1 MHNIGV
7 IYAIAIGLHPM
18 KNRSVLL
25 ATLFGLSSALLSL
38 TTLTPPPA
46 AQAYLARQEIRVERL
61 KAEPY
66 AAFISRSELIA
77 RAAIQRTFDRDLLAS
92 VLVVHIIGLH
102 QGAEAPVMS
111 VEVSRS
117 QWQQRPDSRR
127 WATYYRMSQILL
139 GFGSSPLPVLQPDA
153 TTANPLSVQP
163 PTLPIVPLPSPTPTP
178 TASPTSTASPTP
190 KSSPTSSPT
199 PRPTVSPTA
208 SPTASPTPKSS
219 PTPAKKVT

>member
-1 MHNIGV
+1 
-7 IYAIAIGLHPM
+7 M

-25 ATLFGLSSALLSL
+25 AMLFGLSSALLIL

-77 RAAIQRTFDRDLLAS
+77 RAAIQRTFDRDLLTS
-92 VLVVHIIGLH
+92 SLVVYIVGLH

-117 QWQQRPDSRR
+117 QWQRRPDSRR
-127 WATYYRMSQILL
+127 WATYYRMSQVLL

-153 TTANPLSVQP
+153 ATANPFSIQP
-163 PTLPIVPLPSPTPTP
+163 PTVPIVPVALPTPSPTASPTPKPSPTP
-178 TASPTSTASPTP
+178 TASPTTSPTP
-190 KSSPTSSPT
+190 KPSPT
-199 PRPTVSPTA
+199 PTA

-219 PTPAKKVT
+219 PTPAKKRT

>member
-1 MHNIGV
+1 
-7 IYAIAIGLHPM
+7 M

-25 ATLFGLSSALLSL
+25 ATLFGVSSALLSL
-38 TTLTPPPA
+38 TTLPPPPA

-92 VLVVHIIGLH
+92 SLVVYVMGLH
-102 QGAEAPVMS
+102 QGAESPVMS

-127 WATYYRMSQILL
+127 WATYYRMSQVLL
-139 GFGSSPLPVLQPDA
+139 GFDFSPLPVLQPPA
-153 TTANPLSVQP
+153 APTNPFSIQP
-163 PTLPIVPLPSPTPTP
+163 PTVPVTSPRSRSKSRSRSRP
-178 TASPTSTASPTP
+178 AASPTP
-190 KSSPTSSPT
+190 
-199 PRPTVSPTA
+199 

-219 PTPAKKVT
+219 PTPAK

>member
-1 MHNIGV
+1 
-7 IYAIAIGLHPM
+7 M
-18 KNRSVLL
+18 KNQSVLL
-25 ATLFGLSSALLSL
+25 ATLFGLSSALLNI

-77 RAAIQRTFDRDLLAS
+77 RAAIQRAFDRDLLAS
-92 VLVVHIIGLH
+92 SLVVYIIGLH

-139 GFGSSPLPVLQPDA
+139 GFGFSPLPVLQPDA
-153 TTANPLSVQP
+153 ATGNPLLIQP
-163 PTLPIVPLPSPTPTP
+163 PTVPIVPVPS
-178 TASPTSTASPTP
+178 SRSRSR
-190 KSSPTSSPT
+190 SRSRPTSSPT
-199 PRPTVSPTA
+199 PSPTTSPTLSPSPTP

-219 PTPAKKVT
+219 PTPAK

>member
-1 MHNIGV
+1 MHNIEV
-7 IYAIAIGLHPM
+7 IYSAAIRLHPM

-25 ATLFGLSSALLSL
+25 ATLFGVSSALLSL
-38 TTLTPPPA
+38 TTLPPPPA

-92 VLVVHIIGLH
+92 SLVVYVMGLH
-102 QGAEAPVMS
+102 QGAESPVMS

-127 WATYYRMSQILL
+127 WATYYRMSQVLL
-139 GFGSSPLPVLQPDA
+139 GFDFSPLPVLQPPA
-153 TTANPLSVQP
+153 APTNPFSIQP
-163 PTLPIVPLPSPTPTP
+163 PTVPVTSPRSRSKSRSRSRP
-178 TASPTSTASPTP
+178 AASPTP
-190 KSSPTSSPT
+190 
-199 PRPTVSPTA
+199 

-219 PTPAKKVT
+219 PTPAK

>member
-1 MHNIGV
+1 
-7 IYAIAIGLHPM
+7 M

-25 ATLFGLSSALLSL
+25 ATLFGLSSALVSL
-38 TTLTPPPA
+38 TTLMPPPA
-46 AQAYLARQEIRVERL
+46 AHAYLARQELRIERL

-66 AAFISRSELIA
+66 AAFISRSELVA

-92 VLVVHIIGLH
+92 SLVVYIIGLH

-111 VEVSRS
+111 VEVTRS

-153 TTANPLSVQP
+153 ATANPFSIQP
-163 PTLPIVPLPSPTPTP
+163 PTVPIVPTVPIEPIVRPVVSPRPRPSASTTASPSPT
-178 TASPTSTASPTP
+178 TS
-190 KSSPTSSPT
+190 
-199 PRPTVSPTA
+199 PRPTVSPNPTVSP
-208 SPTASPTPKSS
+208 SPTASPSPS
-219 PTPAKKVT
+219 PTPAKK

>member
-1 MHNIGV
+1 M
-7 IYAIAIGLHPM
+7 
-18 KNRSVLL
+18 
-25 ATLFGLSSALLSL
+25 LFGLSSALLIL

-77 RAAIQRTFDRDLLAS
+77 RAAIQRTFDRDLLTS
-92 VLVVHIIGLH
+92 SLVVYIVGLH

-117 QWQQRPDSRR
+117 QWQRRPDSRR
-127 WATYYRMSQILL
+127 WATYYRMSQVLL

-153 TTANPLSVQP
+153 ATANPFSIQP
-163 PTLPIVPLPSPTPTP
+163 PTVPIVPVALPTPSPTASPTPKPSPTP
-178 TASPTSTASPTP
+178 TASPTASQ
-190 KSSPTSSPT
+190 
-199 PRPTVSPTA
+199 
-208 SPTASPTPKSS
+208 TPKSS
-219 PTPAKKVT
+219 PTPAKKRT

>member
-1 MHNIGV
+1 
-7 IYAIAIGLHPM
+7 M

-25 ATLFGLSSALLSL
+25 ATLFGVSSALLSL
-38 TTLTPPPA
+38 TTLPPPPA

-92 VLVVHIIGLH
+92 SLVVYVIGLN
-102 QGAEAPVMS
+102 QGAESPVMS

-127 WATYYRMSQILL
+127 WATYYRMSQVLL
-139 GFGSSPLPVLQPDA
+139 GFDFSPLPVLQPPA
-153 TTANPLSVQP
+153 APTNPFSIQP
-163 PTLPIVPLPSPTPTP
+163 PTVPVTSPRLRSRSRSRSRP
-178 TASPTSTASPTP
+178 AASPTP
-190 KSSPTSSPT
+190 
-199 PRPTVSPTA
+199 

-219 PTPAKKVT
+219 PTPAK

>member
-1 MHNIGV
+1 MHNIEV
-7 IYAIAIGLHPM
+7 IYSAAIRLHPM

-25 ATLFGLSSALLSL
+25 ATLFGVSSALLSL
-38 TTLTPPPA
+38 TTLPPPPA

-92 VLVVHIIGLH
+92 SLVVYVMGLH
-102 QGAEAPVMS
+102 QGAESPVMS

-117 QWQQRPDSRR
+117 QWQQRPDPRR
-127 WATYYRMSQILL
+127 WATYYRMSQVLL
-139 GFGSSPLPVLQPDA
+139 GFDFSPLPVLQPPA
-153 TTANPLSVQP
+153 APTNPFSIQP
-163 PTLPIVPLPSPTPTP
+163 PTVPVTSPRSRSKSRSRSRP
-178 TASPTSTASPTP
+178 AASPTP
-190 KSSPTSSPT
+190 
-199 PRPTVSPTA
+199 

-219 PTPAKKVT
+219 PTPAK

>member
-1 MHNIGV
+1 
-7 IYAIAIGLHPM
+7 M

-25 ATLFGLSSALLSL
+25 ATLFGVSSALLSL
-38 TTLTPPPA
+38 TTLPPPPA

-92 VLVVHIIGLH
+92 SLVVYVIGLH
-102 QGAEAPVMS
+102 QGAESPVMS

-127 WATYYRMSQILL
+127 WATYYRMSQVLL
-139 GFGSSPLPVLQPDA
+139 GFGSSPLPVLQPPA
-153 TTANPLSVQP
+153 APANPFSIQP
-163 PTLPIVPLPSPTPTP
+163 PTVPLTSPRSRSRSRPAASPTPSPTASPSPRP
-178 TASPTSTASPTP
+178 TASPT
-190 KSSPTSSPT
+190 
-199 PRPTVSPTA
+199 PR
-208 SPTASPTPKSS
+208 PTASPTPKSS
-219 PTPAKKVT
+219 PTPAK

>member
-1 MHNIGV
+1 
-7 IYAIAIGLHPM
+7 M

-92 VLVVHIIGLH
+92 TLVVYIIGLH

-153 TTANPLSVQP
+153 TTANPLSIQP
-163 PTLPIVPLPSPTPTP
+163 PTVPIVPLPLPTPRPTASPTPSPTPRP
-178 TASPTSTASPTP
+178 TASPTPSPTPRPTTSPTPSPTPRPTTSPTSTASPTP
-190 KSSPTSSPT
+190 
-199 PRPTVSPTA
+199 TV
-208 SPTASPTPKSS
+208 S
-219 PTPAKKVT
+219 PTPAKKRT

>member
-1 MHNIGV
+1 
-7 IYAIAIGLHPM
+7 M

-25 ATLFGLSSALLSL
+25 AMLFGLSSALLIL

-77 RAAIQRTFDRDLLAS
+77 RAAIQRTFDRDILTS
-92 VLVVHIIGLH
+92 SLVVYIVGLH

-117 QWQQRPDSRR
+117 QWQRRPDSRR
-127 WATYYRMSQILL
+127 WATYYRMSQVLL

-153 TTANPLSVQP
+153 ATANPFSIQP
-163 PTLPIVPLPSPTPTP
+163 PTVPIVPVALPTPSPTASPTPKPSPTP
-178 TASPTSTASPTP
+178 TASPTTSPTP
-190 KSSPTSSPT
+190 KPSP
-199 PRPTVSPTA
+199 SPTA

-219 PTPAKKVT
+219 PTPAKKRT

>member
-1 MHNIGV
+1 MHNIEV
-7 IYAIAIGLHPM
+7 IYSAAIRLHPM

-25 ATLFGLSSALLSL
+25 ATLFGVSSALLSL
-38 TTLTPPPA
+38 TTLPPPPA
-46 AQAYLARQEIRVERL
+46 AQAYLARQEVRVERL

-92 VLVVHIIGLH
+92 SLVVYVMGLH
-102 QGAEAPVMS
+102 QGAESPVMS

-127 WATYYRMSQILL
+127 WATYYRMSQVLL
-139 GFGSSPLPVLQPDA
+139 GFDFSPLPVLQPPA
-153 TTANPLSVQP
+153 APTNPFSIQP
-163 PTLPIVPLPSPTPTP
+163 PTVPVTSPRSRSRSRP
-178 TASPTSTASPTP
+178 AASPTP
-190 KSSPTSSPT
+190 
-199 PRPTVSPTA
+199 

-219 PTPAKKVT
+219 PTPAK

>member
-1 MHNIGV
+1 MHNIEV
-7 IYAIAIGLHPM
+7 IYSTAIRLHPM

-25 ATLFGLSSALLSL
+25 ATLFGVSSALLSL
-38 TTLTPPPA
+38 TTLPPPPA

-92 VLVVHIIGLH
+92 SSMVYVIGLN
-102 QGAEAPVMS
+102 QGAESPVMS

-127 WATYYRMSQILL
+127 WATYYRMSQVLL
-139 GFGSSPLPVLQPDA
+139 GFDFSPLPVLQPPA
-153 TTANPLSVQP
+153 APTNPFSIQP
-163 PTLPIVPLPSPTPTP
+163 PTVPVTSPRLRSRSRSRSRP
-178 TASPTSTASPTP
+178 AASPTP
-190 KSSPTSSPT
+190 
-199 PRPTVSPTA
+199 

-219 PTPAKKVT
+219 PTPAK

>member
-1 MHNIGV
+1 MHNIEV
-7 IYAIAIGLHPM
+7 IYSAAIRLHPM

-25 ATLFGLSSALLSL
+25 ATLFGVSSALLSL
-38 TTLTPPPA
+38 TTLPPPPA

-92 VLVVHIIGLH
+92 SLVVYVMGLH
-102 QGAEAPVMS
+102 QGAESPVMS

-127 WATYYRMSQILL
+127 WATYYRMSQVLL
-139 GFGSSPLPVLQPDA
+139 GFDFSPLPVLQPPA
-153 TTANPLSVQP
+153 APANPFSIQP
-163 PTLPIVPLPSPTPTP
+163 PTVPITSPRSKSRSRSRP
-178 TASPTSTASPTP
+178 AASPTP
-190 KSSPTSSPT
+190 
-199 PRPTVSPTA
+199 

-219 PTPAKKVT
+219 PTPAK